1 MMQTVMSDIMSYGK
15 IYLIACL
22 MAGLSVSGCQKT
34 EIGQEEGTADMKLV
48 LTMDGAP
55 AILSTKAEDANALP
69 YEGLKTLRIIV
80 TKGSVSGGDL
90 RIIYND
96 KISDI
101 GTAAGTPVLDHG
113 TVTVPDIPVG
123 SATVYCIGNEESL
136 GKTYDNNTIL
146 AELKGNTKLIFVD
159 DPENRHFPKDYAGI
173 EEHGLPISSRATQVE
188 VSQEMKE
195 VDIDLERAVVKFN
208 ITVENATGS
217 SLSIDSFSFGPFS
230 GDSFYMFPTYQ
241 LDIPATTGYEGFSFS
256 PSLSAESMKDSE
268 PYVFYIYPTY
278 AYQGDGD
285 SPFTIAMSAAVD
297 GKTIDYE
304 ARRFTTKNSFRRNT
318 QVNIRA
324 RITSTTNVTLDFNV
338 SDWDTYTVNV
348 PDFN

>member
-1 MMQTVMSDIMSYGK
+1 MSDIMSYGK

-22 MAGLSVSGCQKT
+22 MACLAVSGCQKT

-69 YEGLKTLRIIV
+69 YEGLRTLRIIV
-80 TKGSVSGGDL
+80 TKGSVSDGDL

-146 AELKGNTKLIFVD
+146 DELEGAQNQKLIFVD
-159 DPENRHFPKDYAGI
+159 DPGNRHFPKDYAGI

-188 VSQEMKE
+188 VSQGMKE
-195 VDIDLERAVVKFN
+195 VDINLERAVVKFN

-217 SLSIDSFSFGPFS
+217 SLTIDSFSFGPFS

-241 LDIPATTGYEGFSFS
+241 LDIPDGTKYGAFGFN
-256 PSLSAESMKDSE
+256 PSLTAESMKDSA

-278 AYQGDGD
+278 AYQYGSGN
-285 SPFTIAMSAAVD
+285 SPFTIAMSAVAD
-297 GKTIDYE
+297 GNTIDYG
-304 ARRFTTKNSFRRNT
+304 ARRFTTKNSIRRNT

>member
-1 MMQTVMSDIMSYGK
+1 MSDIMSYGK

-22 MAGLSVSGCQKT
+22 MACLAVSGCQKT

-55 AILSTKAEDANALP
+55 AILSTKADDANALP
-69 YEGLKTLRIIV
+69 YEGLRTLRIIV
-80 TKGSVSGGDL
+80 TKGSVSDGDL
-90 RIIYND
+90 RIIYNK
-96 KISDI
+96 KISI
-101 GTAAGTPVLDHG
+101 SAAGTDSGPDAPVLEHG
-113 TVTVPDIPVG
+113 TVTIPDIPVG

-136 GKTYDNNTIL
+136 GETYNNDTIL
-146 AELKGNTKLIFVD
+146 NELKKATKLIFVD
-159 DPENRHFPKDYAGI
+159 DPQNSHFPEDYAGI
-173 EEHGLPISSRATQVE
+173 EQYGLPISSRATQVE

-217 SLSIDSFSFGPFS
+217 SLTIDSFSFGPFS

-241 LDIPATTGYEGFSFS
+241 LDIPERPKYEKFSFS

>member
-1 MMQTVMSDIMSYGK
+1 MSDIMSYGK

-22 MAGLSVSGCQKT
+22 MACLAVSGCQKT

-69 YEGLKTLRIIV
+69 YEGLRTLRIIV

-96 KISDI
+96 TIPDI

-136 GKTYDNNTIL
+136 GITYDNNTIL
-146 AELKGNTKLIFVD
+146 AKLEGNTKLIFVD
-159 DPENRHFPKDYAGI
+159 KPENRHFPKDYAGI
-173 EEHGLPISSRATQVE
+173 EDHGLPISSWATQVE
-188 VSQEMKE
+188 VSQGMKE
-195 VDIDLERAVVKFN
+195 VDINLERAVVKFN

-217 SLSIDSFSFGPFS
+217 SLTIDSFSFGPFS
-230 GDSFYMFPTYQ
+230 GDRFYMFPTYQ
-241 LDIPATTGYEGFSFS
+241 LDIPERPKYEKFSFS

>member
-1 MMQTVMSDIMSYGK
+1 MQTVMSDIMSYGK

-22 MAGLSVSGCQKT
+22 MACLAVSGCQKT

-69 YEGLKTLRIIV
+69 YEGLRTLRIIV

-96 KISDI
+96 KIPDI

-136 GKTYDNNTIL
+136 GITYDNNTIL
-146 AELKGNTKLIFVD
+146 AELEGNTKLIFVD

-173 EEHGLPISSRATQVE
+173 EDHGLPISSWATQVE
-188 VSQEMKE
+188 VSQGMKE
-195 VDIDLERAVVKFN
+195 VDINLERAVVKFN

-217 SLSIDSFSFGPFS
+217 SLTIDSFSFGPFS
-230 GDSFYMFPTYQ
+230 GDRFYMFPTYQ
-241 LDIPATTGYEGFSFS
+241 LDIPEIPKYEEFSFS

>member
-1 MMQTVMSDIMSYGK
+1 MQTVMSDIMSYGK

-22 MAGLSVSGCQKT
+22 MACLAVSGCQKT

-96 KISDI
+96 KITDI

-146 AELKGNTKLIFVD
+146 AELDGNTKLIFVDD

-188 VSQEMKE
+188 VSQGMKE

-217 SLSIDSFSFGPFS
+217 SLTIDSFSFGTFS

>member
-1 MMQTVMSDIMSYGK
+1 MSDIMSYGK

-22 MAGLSVSGCQKT
+22 MAGLAVSGCQKT

-55 AILSTKAEDANALP
+55 AILSTKTEDANALP

-90 RIIYND
+90 RIIYNG
-96 KISDI
+96 KIPDI

-136 GKTYDNNTIL
+136 GKIYDSDTIL
-146 AELKGNTKLIFVD
+146 AELEGAENEKLIFVD
-159 DPENRHFPKDYAGI
+159 DDPGNRHFPKDYAGI
-173 EEHGLPISSRATQVE
+173 EEYGLPISSRATQVE
-188 VSQEMKE
+188 VSQGMKE
-195 VDIDLERAVVKFN
+195 VDINLERAVVKFN

-217 SLSIDSFSFGPFS
+217 SLTIDSFSFGPFS
-230 GDSFYMFPTYQ
+230 GDRFYMFPTYQ
-241 LDIPATTGYEGFSFS
+241 LDIPGTTEYKAFSFS

-278 AYQGDGD
+278 AYQGVGN
-285 SPFTIAMSAAVD
+285 SPFTIAMSASVD

-324 RITSTTNVTLDFNV
+324 RITSTTNVTLNFNV
-338 SDWDTYTVNV
+338 SDWASYTVNV

>member
-1 MMQTVMSDIMSYGK
+1 MQTVMSDIMSYGK

-22 MAGLSVSGCQKT
+22 MACLAVSGCQKT

-55 AILSTKAEDANALP
+55 AILSTKADDANALP
-69 YEGLKTLRIIV
+69 YEGLRTLRIIV

-96 KISDI
+96 KIPDI

-136 GKTYDNNTIL
+136 GITYDNNTIL
-146 AELKGNTKLIFVD
+146 AKLEGNTKLIFVD
-159 DPENRHFPKDYAGI
+159 VPENRHFPKDYAGI
-173 EEHGLPISSRATQVE
+173 EDHGLPISSWATQVE
-188 VSQEMKE
+188 VSQGMKE
-195 VDIDLERAVVKFN
+195 VDINLERAVVKFN

-217 SLSIDSFSFGPFS
+217 SLTIDSFSFGPFS
-230 GDSFYMFPTYQ
+230 GDRFYMFPTYQ
-241 LDIPATTGYEGFSFS
+241 LDIPERPKYEEFSFS

>member
-96 KISDI
+96 KITDI

-136 GKTYDNNTIL
+136 GKTYNNNTIL
-146 AELKGNTKLIFVD
+146 AELEGNTKLIFVD

-241 LDIPATTGYEGFSFS
+241 LDIPETTEYEGFSFS

-278 AYQGDGD
+278 AYQGDGN
-285 SPFTIAMSAAVD
+285 SPFTIAMSATVD

-318 QVNIRA
+318 QINIRA
-324 RITSTTNVTLDFNV
+324 RITSTTNVTLNFTV
-338 SDWDTYTVNV
+338 SDWDEYPVDV
-348 PDFN
+348 PEFN

>member
-1 MMQTVMSDIMSYGK
+1 
-15 IYLIACL
+15 
-22 MAGLSVSGCQKT
+22 
-34 EIGQEEGTADMKLV
+34 
-48 LTMDGAP
+48 
-55 AILSTKAEDANALP
+55 
-69 YEGLKTLRIIV
+69 
-80 TKGSVSGGDL
+80 
-90 RIIYND
+90 
-96 KISDI
+96 
-101 GTAAGTPVLDHG
+101 
-113 TVTVPDIPVG
+113 
-123 SATVYCIGNEESL
+123 
-136 GKTYDNNTIL
+136 
-146 AELKGNTKLIFVD
+146 
-159 DPENRHFPKDYAGI
+159 
-173 EEHGLPISSRATQVE
+173 
-188 VSQEMKE
+188 
-195 VDIDLERAVVKFN
+195 
-208 ITVENATGS
+208 
-217 SLSIDSFSFGPFS
+217 
-230 GDSFYMFPTYQ
+230 MFPTYQ
-241 LDIPATTGYEGFSFS
+241 LDIPESPKYEEFSFS